1 MDRTTIY
8 RRYDNNQIEI
18 NLLYKNTTDTL
29 PDDFNVTEHYDN
41 AKTQINED
49 ITSTGTI
56 LEEDKEN
63 FIDEIFENTENEF
76 ITLNIN
82 DSIKRPITLYSWKN
96 IITDSG
102 TDILGGFK
110 FLEDFSYDISTKMFE
125 INLNTGNISN
135 ITLGEEPETF
145 KPIWLTPQN

>member
-96 IITDSG
+96 IITAIASLVSPIINAPIDAMVMS
-102 TDILGGFK
+102 TFSSRPSPLIMLLNAFK
-110 FLEDFSYDISTKMFE
+110 IIS
-125 INLNTGNISN
+125 
-135 ITLGEEPETF
+135 
-145 KPIWLTPQN
+145 